1 MCARSVERL
10 SLAAHTLLSIEFTL
24 EGDWE
29 VCRVGKVLL
38 QQWLPHSMLRKK
50 KKKRQ
55 KQPKSLTERSSTCTK
70 SMPEYKCQAPEGPTC
85 LLRSL
90 VEF

>member
-50 KKKRQ
+50 KKK
-55 KQPKSLTERSSTCTK
+55 TK
-70 SMPEYKCQAPEGPTC
+70 ATKILNRKKFHMYKKYA
-85 LLRSL
+85 
-90 VEF
+90 